1 MSLHTFQ
8 SLAMWDWVYW
18 KSFAPPPPPLDPPLL
33 KKKTFC
39 CNTVTCRNIL
49 IWVSKILAAW
59 WQKVVRIGWFRS
71 IGVNEACNQLDI
83 AILACFPCHMGK
95 GLHISKY
102 EFACAYVTIS
112 WTLWGALGHFGTLW
126 DTMRHSGTLLDSWT
140 LWDTLG
146 KGLFISKY
154 EFACAYVTLSGTLPC
169 FFPWTEMRVTT
180 QCWDP
185 GLSLEGLF
193 QFIFS
198 LHCWPLH
205 SFGNSLQSIRDG
217 RHQC

>member
-102 EFACAYVTIS
+102 EFACAYVTLS
-112 WTLWGALGHFGTLW
+112 GTLWGALGHSGTLW
-126 DTMRHSGTLLDSWT
+126 DTMRQSGTLLDTMRHSGKRPLHLQIWVCVCVRNP
-140 LWDTLG
+140 LWDTS
-146 KGLFISKY
+146 LF
-154 EFACAYVTLSGTLPC
+154 LS
-169 FFPWTEMRVTT
+169 MN
-180 QCWDP
+180 WDESYDAVLRSGFVFGRIIP
-185 GLSLEGLF
+185 IHLF
-193 QFIFS
+193 S
-198 LHCWPLH
+198 PLLAA
-205 SFGNSLQSIRDG
+205 S
-217 RHQC
+217 